1 MIDRLVPKGKKIRMS
16 MLMIV
21 DIFMILFSSFL
32 GLWIRFDMQISSI
45 PLNYVQAVKDYT
57 PFYISI
63 TINLLHIAAVLVYV
77 ERGRNE
83 GRDSYCYCVYSGISV
98 SNFRDDNDGIAG
110 S

>member
-1 MIDRLVPKGKKIRMS
+1 MS

-63 TINLLHIAAVLVYV
+63 TI
-77 ERGRNE
+77 
-83 GRDSYCYCVYSGISV
+83 
-98 SNFRDDNDGIAG
+98 
-110 S
+110 